1 MKSYSVIRTL
11 LGLICLGL
19 GLSGRL
25 LADGFQ
31 LPLQNGGTWGDSPAA
46 LATTIETALNDSGF
60 LKAVQA
66 ADGIAKGLAEG
77 KVPAIE
83 DLAEVVEGDVKK
95 RVEEAVSQASDATG
109 LLALVDMKALQQL
122 FTSLQS
128 NVTKPEQFAFTI
140 PGGRLVV
147 RRELATVSLC
157 AVIAGP
163 GGARVT
169 LGLSNDKQL
178 CGNPAERFANP
189 TREPVVFADLAVGLA
204 HVQARR
210 KLLAPPPLP
219 GPDPALS
226 IQAAIYFKIHGDWVQ
241 LRLAGNDPQSLTL
254 KLQFAVGVKA
264 GFSVKLQAEVEG
276 QIVLELA
283 VKPAQVAVLLHDI
296 GDILKAELGNIPSSA
311 DALPARAAGAY
322 KKVFE
327 YLQTV
332 EDGPDGLGELALRFA
347 ADGGVGVGIWDTGI
361 NAASVGAEITLSV
374 PLEAMVSLAG
384 DRMATQ
390 FQASLEASTQLVS
403 LFEAMSEGRL
413 NEAELAR
420 QLALIRDISG
430 GLGQSVL
437 NNYADFIEDIGL
449 HLEMGVYAL
458 GDIGQIAD
466 QTIPLIIVGVDVPVG
481 QIFVDGINGLPRFVN
496 GVSETVQAMAWTAQ
510 MAISVG
516 LESADRMSLGK
527 IVKAPVHSGGF
538 IQRPRGLPPTPPTA
552 AQWEAMAAG
561 LLDGVEFSVQMGVIK
576 VEGASLGNLVR
587 LAAGS
592 YEVTSSLLEGAVR
605 SALIGSEK
613 PLVDALRAALGQ
625 VGGEA
630 LDLLIFNLQNLTIS
644 TSGTLGASGTIGL
657 EGTVGVGAS
666 IGFSAEFKT
675 STILLAI
682 GHAGYDEEDG
692 TVLVG
697 IDFPVEVS
705 LSAGVAA
712 GEGVEFT
719 AEGGFTMGKSL
730 ANLSLR
736 DWGTNL
742 PVPAGL
748 LISGFEVIDFVG
760 TNRQDGTI
768 EGSGW
773 IVLPMGG
780 LVRADSFSL
789 DASGK
794 VIRGQWSGVLELGP
808 LGERTI
814 ANGTITRD
822 GLAGVL
828 NVVVGQSSLAS
839 DFLLHSS
846 GVLFGTTT
854 GNLNVGGVALA
865 NILLKLTGD
874 GSFQGTARAGI
885 GGVTS
890 DSELRM
896 TLAGEPAFSLKSRSR
911 LGDLAA
917 DLNLELLDS
926 LAIGTATVTVFGQPV
941 VFDVTLD
948 PATGL
953 SGSTST
959 RVSTP
964 WGVGLDLDLVLDNSG
979 VRGTGRTRILGSDF
993 RATNLV
999 VHPNGRLTGSFTGSL
1014 AVEGQ
1019 SLGFQS
1025 LDILA
1030 DSLEGRTTLSVAGMP
1045 AAELIVNVG
1054 AGGVIGTFVNDLS
1067 LFGAGKAQAFAVIS
1081 DRLELFG
1088 EMEPAFVGFLEN
1100 SVRTGLL
1107 DGISGTQALLQREQ
1121 GKLAGYRKQLEDIDN
1136 RFEPLR
1142 VEIQRTKQE
1151 ALDFANK
1158 AVTDAETAILSALKE
1173 LDKAIEELAN
1183 LATGALRQQ
1192 LDQANRNFTKANND
1206 LNAALAEVN
1215 RINAAI
1221 GKLDQDFNR
1230 LNDAEKFFSR
1240 LGYLAVRAGMVTA
1253 RDLAIGG
1260 LNLARQAFNVA
1271 KSEVT
1276 RLERL
1281 IANDNGAAQRKADK
1295 ERLAGEAEAR
1305 LEKARQDRE
1314 AIMAILANPELDPA
1328 YLALL
1333 ASRGAIVKLISGA
1346 ETVIARTMAT
1356 LGGVAEWVD
1365 FIQRSG
1371 EAALLKVD
1379 RVEFQTTVRELGS
1392 GVVELNVYARLAGTP
1407 RHFVFVHD
1415 FRSGSGP
1422 EQLAGL
1428 ARVMAPRIVP
1438 PSSWTVSSW
1447 ADDASTGLDPSSIL
1461 WAYHFNSAIPA
1472 TVNAVDV
1479 PGLSGTVP
1487 AVPGR
1492 FSIRGFVASF
1502 PGDQN
1507 VLTSGAGGSAILA
1520 ANFIYGANP
1529 GAITF
1534 EGLTPGRSYRA
1545 TFLSVGWDPA
1555 PLQRNVTLSNEAN
1568 ASTIDQNVYGN
1579 DRGIRIEHTFIA
1591 TAESH
1596 RVTLQ
1601 PQSDRTFHLYAL
1613 ALSRVTEGG
1622 SRFSDW
1628 KQDRFGAS
1636 ALNQAIAGDDADPDG
1651 DGIPNFL
1658 EYALRTNPQGGDLAS
1673 FGLPTPVRLA
1683 DGTEARQFVLPYQ
1696 ATANDVVYRIRQSKD
1711 LGGWTDAFRMNLA
1724 TGDITQLP
1732 GVTSSVDP
1740 SNQTVTITITD
1751 LSLFAPPSFWCL
1763 TVQKP

>member
-1 MKSYSVIRTL
+1 MKPLSFLRSIL
-11 LGLICLGL
+11 WMICLGL

-25 LADGFQ
+25 LAQGFQ
-31 LPLQNGGTWGDSPAA
+31 LPLANGGTWGDSPAVLVA
-46 LATTIETALNDSGF
+46 NIETALKDSGF
-60 LKAVQA
+60 LKAVEA
-66 ADGIAKGLAEG
+66 ADGIAKGLAQG

-83 DLAEVVEGDVKK
+83 DLTEVVEGDVKK
-95 RVEEAVSQASDATG
+95 RVEEAVGQATDATA
-109 LLALVDMKALQQL
+109 LLALVDMNALKQL
-122 FTSLQS
+122 FTVLQA

-140 PGGRLVV
+140 PGGRMVV
-147 RRELATVSLC
+147 RRDLTTVSLC

-169 LGLSNDKQL
+169 LGMSNDRQL

-189 TREPVVFADLAVGLA
+189 TREPMVFADLAVGLA

-226 IQAAIYFKIHGDWVQ
+226 IQAAIYFKIHDDWVQ

-254 KLQFAVGVKA
+254 KVQFAVGVKA
-264 GFSVKLQAEVEG
+264 GFSAKIQAEVEG
-276 QIVLELA
+276 QIVLELT
-283 VKPAQVAVLLHDI
+283 VKPTQVAVLLHDI
-296 GDILKAELGNIPSSA
+296 GDILKAELGNVPSSA
-311 DALPARAAGAY
+311 EALPAKAAGAY

-327 YLQTV
+327 YLRTV
-332 EDGPDGLGELALRFA
+332 DDGPDEVGELALRFA
-347 ADGGVGVGIWDTGI
+347 ADGGVGLGIWDTGI
-361 NAASVGAEITLSV
+361 NAASVGAELTLSV
-374 PLEAMVSLAG
+374 PLGALVSLSG
-384 DRMATQ
+384 GLMATQ
-390 FQASLEASTQLVS
+390 FQSALETSTQMVS

-420 QLALIRDISG
+420 QLALIRDTAA
-430 GLGQSVL
+430 GLGQGLVVSFPDV
-437 NNYADFIEDIGL
+437 IEDIEL
-449 HLEMGVYAL
+449 HMEAGVYAL

-466 QTIPLIIVGVDVPVG
+466 QTIPLMIVGVDIPVG
-481 QIFVDGINGLPRFVN
+481 QIFVDGINGLPWFVH
-496 GVSETVQAMAWTAQ
+496 GVSETAKAMAWTAQ

-516 LESADRMSLGK
+516 LDSADRLSLGRIAK
-527 IVKAPVHSGGF
+527 SPANSGGF
-538 IQRPRGLPPTPPTA
+538 IQRPRGLPPVPPTA
-552 AQWEAMAAG
+552 AQWKAMAAD

-576 VEGASLGNLVR
+576 LEGASLGGLVR

-605 SALIGSEK
+605 SALVGSEK
-613 PLVDALRAALGQ
+613 PLVDALRAAPGQ
-625 VGGEA
+625 VANEGM
-630 LDLLIFNLQNLTIS
+630 DLLIFNLQNLSIS
-644 TSGTLGASGTIGL
+644 VAGTLGASGTLGL
-657 EGTVGVGAS
+657 EGTAGLGAS

-697 IDFPVEVS
+697 IDLPVELS

-719 AEGGFTMGKSL
+719 AEGGFTLGRSL
-730 ANLSLR
+730 ANLTLK
-736 DWGTNL
+736 DWGRDL

-748 LISGFEVIDFVG
+748 SIAGFELIDFTG

-789 DASGK
+789 DASGT
-794 VIRGQWSGVLELGP
+794 VLRGRWSGVIELGP
-808 LGERTI
+808 LGERTL

-822 GLAGVL
+822 GLAGVFNL
-828 NVVVGQSSLAS
+828 VVGDSALKSE
-839 DFLLHSS
+839 FLLHSS
-846 GVLFGTTT
+846 GLLFGTTT
-854 GNLNVGGVALA
+854 GSVNVGGVALGD
-865 NILLKLTGD
+865 IQLTLTRD

-890 DSELRM
+890 TSDLRM
-896 TLAGEPAFSLKSRSR
+896 TGAEQPNINLRSRSR
-911 LGDLAA
+911 VGDVNAQL
-917 DLNLELLDS
+917 DLELLDS

-948 PATGL
+948 PAAGL

-964 WGVGLDLDLVLDNSG
+964 WGTDLDADLAIDTNG
-979 VRGTGRTRILGSDF
+979 VRGTGRTRILGSEF
-993 RATNLV
+993 RTTNLQV
-999 VHPNGRLTGSFTGSL
+999 RTDGRLTGSFTGSL
-1014 AVEGQ
+1014 MVEGQ

-1030 DSLEGRTTLSVAGMP
+1030 ESLEGRTTVAVAGLQ
-1045 AAELIVNVG
+1045 AVELIVNVS

-1067 LFGAGKAQAFAVIS
+1067 LFGAGKAQAFVILS
-1081 DRLELFG
+1081 DRLEIFG
-1088 EMEPAFVGFLEN
+1088 EMDPAFVGFLEN
-1100 SVRTGLL
+1100 QVRTGLL
-1107 DGISGTQALLQREQ
+1107 DGISGMQALLRREQ
-1121 GKLAGYRKQLEDIDN
+1121 DKLAGYRRQLEDIDN
-1136 RFEPLR
+1136 RFGPLR
-1142 VEIQRTKQE
+1142 VEIQKAKQD
-1151 ALDFANK
+1151 ALGLANQV
-1158 AVTDAETAILSALKE
+1158 VTDAEAAFVLALRE

-1183 LATGALRQQ
+1183 LATGLLRQQ
-1192 LDQANRNFTKANND
+1192 LDQANRQFTKANND

-1215 RINAAI
+1215 KINGAI
-1221 GKLDQDFNR
+1221 AQLDRDFNR
-1230 LNDAEKFFSR
+1230 LNDVEKFFAR
-1240 LGYLAVRAGMVTA
+1240 LGYLTVRAGMVTA
-1253 RDLAIGG
+1253 RDVANGV
-1260 LNLARQAFNVA
+1260 LNLAQHAFNA
-1271 KSEVT
+1271 ARAEVI

-1295 ERLAGEAEAR
+1295 ERLANEAEAR
-1305 LEKARQDRE
+1305 LEKSRRDRE
-1314 AIMAILANPELDPA
+1314 AILAILANPEIDPA
-1328 YLALL
+1328 YMALQ
-1333 ASRGAIVKLISGA
+1333 ASREAIVKLISGA
-1346 ETVIARTMAT
+1346 ETVIARTIAA
-1356 LGGVAEWVD
+1356 LGGTAELVN

-1379 RVEFQTTVRELGS
+1379 RVQFQTTVRDLGS

-1415 FRSGSGP
+1415 FRSG
-1422 EQLAGL
+1422 AGSEPL
-1428 ARVMAPRIVP
+1428 TGLMRLMAPRIVP

-1447 ADDASTGLDPSSIL
+1447 VDDTSTGLDPSSTL
-1461 WAYHFNSAIPA
+1461 WAYHFNSSTPA
-1472 TVNAVDV
+1472 TVNAVAV
-1479 PGLSGTVP
+1479 PGLTGILP
-1487 AVPGR
+1487 AVPGQ
-1492 FSIRGFVASF
+1492 FSVQGFVASF

-1520 ANFIYGANP
+1520 SNFLYGANP
-1529 GAITF
+1529 GTITF

-1545 TFLSVGWDPA
+1545 TFLSVGWDLA
-1555 PLQRNVTLSNEAN
+1555 PTLRSVTFSSEAD
-1568 ASTIDQNVYGN
+1568 ASTFDQNLHGN
-1579 DRGIRIEHTFIA
+1579 DRGIRIDHTFVA

-1596 RVTLQ
+1596 RVALQ
-1601 PQSDRTFHLYAL
+1601 PLSDRTFHLYAM

-1622 SRFSDW
+1622 LGLSDW
-1628 KQDRFGAS
+1628 KQDRFGGS
-1636 ALNQAIAGDDADPDG
+1636 ALNPAIAGDDADPDG
-1651 DGIPNFL
+1651 DEIPNFL
-1658 EYALRTNPQGGDLAS
+1658 EYALRTNPQVRDLAS

-1696 ATANDVVYRIRQSKD
+1696 ATADDLVYRIRQSKD

-1732 GVTSSVDP
+1732 GVTSTVDP
-1740 SNQTVTITITD
+1740 SKQMITITITD

-1763 TVQKP
+1763 TVEKP